1 LDDSEIIRLYW
12 ARSDTAISETEQKY
26 GTYCRYIAYNILQ
39 NHQDAEECVNDAYLR
54 LWNAIPP
61 ARPER
66 LQTYLGKITRNLA
79 LNRWESASARKRGAG
94 QTSLVLE
101 ELASCIPGGAPS
113 DRLAEDLLTRDVLD
127 RFLQSLAPQTRKIFV
142 RRYWYM
148 SSVKEIARDYGLSE
162 SKVAVT
168 LFRARNKLKTVL
180 EKEGIQI

>member
-1 LDDSEIIRLYW
+1 MKDTDILLLFDNRNEKAIEELTRQYGARL
-12 ARSDTAISETEQKY
+12 RHTAK
-26 GTYCRYIAYNILQ
+26 AILG
-39 NHQDAEECVNDAYLR
+39 NDQDAEECVNDAYLR

-113 DRLAEDLLTRDVLD
+113 DRPAEDLLTRDVLD
-127 RFLQSLAPQTRKIFV
+127 RSLQSLAPQTRKIFV
-142 RRYWYM
+142 RRSWYM
-148 SSVKEIARDYGLSE
+148 SSVKEIAREYGLSE